1 MNIIQQYQ
9 RMATEYIFHVL
20 LAALGIATLILNVVV
35 FLVGLRLP
43 FAKPKSAPISS
54 LPSRPKRKRRT
65 LPVQDKALLQ
75 EQLDPLDPCEA
86 DPLAIDEHESQATPT
101 PTKKRWS
108 SPAKFF
114 SPDFFPF
121 SPRPSICSDA
131 TSTTLC
137 SPSPPRYHP
146 ELSRVSSAGSLA
158 EASFSKCPS
167 TPSRPSSPSRP
178 SFFTAHRPTMS
189 VRLPSISL
197 LTTKLRRSS
206 TVADPGEVDRPRA
219 ASDPCVWAE
228 KRSPPSEPPA
238 LARRASTKPTSPRSK
253 CQTSSRPSA
262 SHARCSSRS
271 PPSVVPPRTSSNAPQ
286 ALPRQVPSSAS
297 QASPRRMSSHASQA
311 LPHRTPSSSPHVR
324 PRQMSTPASP
334 RRQRTGAG
342 AEGSRGAPQ
351 SEEVHTTFVNPF
363 RIKPR
368 RAKTLSLPF
377 TKHKSVDPCNCES
390 EAPKGSES
398 PKSQEGS
405 DPNHT
410 SSCKE
415 SKSHPTRR
423 RSLSSYFNINVS
435 IPAAL
440 RPPGLK
446 RCRTISAAPASVPPT
461 APRVPRTQPYGHPH
475 YARMPT
481 DVKVARAPSKVQS
494 SSSSPQP
501 RRKGSQMELEQS
513 RGAPRNERQ
522 QAAREPRTA
531 ARETVRTSNALGLS
545 FNEDD
550 RAHRRGTRH

>member
-368 RAKTLSLPF
+368 RAKTLSLRQ
-377 TKHKSVDPCNCES
+377 S
-390 EAPKGSES
+390 
-398 PKSQEGS
+398 
-405 DPNHT
+405 
-410 SSCKE
+410 
-415 SKSHPTRR
+415 
-423 RSLSSYFNINVS
+423 RSFSAFRV
-435 IPAAL
+435 AAL
-440 RPPGLK
+440 ISVFVQRSQSISLWIHATASQRHQRVRSPRRAKRVLIQITPRPARSQSHIRPAGGP
-446 RCRTISAAPASVPPT
+446 SAPILTSTYPSLPRFALQASSAVELSLQLLPLC
-461 APRVPRTQPYGHPH
+461 
-475 YARMPT
+475 
-481 DVKVARAPSKVQS
+481 
-494 SSSSPQP
+494 PQP
-501 RRKGSQMELEQS
+501 LPEYPVRSHT
-513 RGAPRNERQ
+513 AT
-522 QAAREPRTA
+522 RTM
-531 ARETVRTSNALGLS
+531 
-545 FNEDD
+545 
-550 RAHRRGTRH
+550 RACRPT